1 MRKFLKNVKG
11 AISARAVTGLAVSAL
26 IVAIL
31 LPIALGTIANATT
44 TNWSTSVK
52 TVFTIVLPILVVVG
66 VAMKYLPS
74 GKGG

>member
-11 AISARAVTGLAVSAL
+11 AISARAVTGLALSAL